1 MMRKVIREQV
11 HHLPR
16 QYYCGRICATFTV
29 CVQHKQPLFARD
41 TIVAEFVSILDW
53 ARKRNGCVV
62 MLYCFMPDHLH
73 LIVQGQNDQ
82 ADLYKTMLDLKYKA
96 GLYLSQS
103 RAHHRLQKNFY
114 DHIIR
119 GENELA
125 SHLTYVAENPI
136 RRGLVS
142 RWQDY
147 RFTGSLG
154 IDFLSIMDA
163 ML

>member
-1 MMRKVIREQV
+1 MRQKIIRERL

-16 QYYCGRICATFTV
+16 EDYRGRVWVGFTV
-29 CVQHKQPLFARD
+29 CVQNRQPLFTSSTLVD
-41 TIVAEFVSILDW
+41 YFVTLLDW
-53 ARKRNGCVV
+53 ARQRNVCVV
-62 MLYCFMPDHLH
+62 LLYCFMPDHLH
-73 LIVQGQNDQ
+73 LIAQGQEEQ
-82 ADLYKTMLDLKYKA
+82 ADLYKLMLDFKYKA

-103 RAHHRLQKNFY
+103 RIQQRLQKNFY
-114 DHIIR
+114 DHLFR
-119 GENELA
+119 SENELA
-125 SHLTYVAENPI
+125 SQLAYVAENPV

-154 IDFLSIMDA
+154 VDLRAVMDA